1 MISHGADRI
10 VVGSAFVDA
19 DGQGETI
26 AEAVGAARIVAAIDV
41 RDGLATGHGWG
52 SGGSPFLE
60 VVRRALGAGVKRM
73 LVTGIDVDGT
83 MDGPDFEVLRSV
95 SELDDSIRLIAS
107 GGVGTLDHI
116 TALARGPAEA
126 VIVGRA
132 LYENRF
138 TLEAAIDAA
147 SAGGQ

>member
-1 MISHGADRI
+1 MMSHGADRI

-19 DGQGETI
+19 DGKGETI
-26 AEAVGAARIVAAIDV
+26 AEAVGATRIVAAIDV
-41 RDGLATGHGWG
+41 RDGLATGHGWS

-60 VVRRALGAGVKRM
+60 VVQRALGAGVKRM

-83 MDGPDFEVLRSV
+83 MDGPDFDVVRSV